1 MKKVLIIF
9 CCFLLMIV
17 TGCSSKNA
25 DNTKVNEEK
34 VVLRYTETLQQ
45 YGFKEP
51 VVLEQIPQRVVSL
64 VNTPVLALY
73 EMGIN
78 QVVIPQSKV
87 VKYPDKL
94 LEKSKQINVAINKN
108 IDMETVIG
116 AKPDLVILGY
126 YAKDT
131 YGKILESQKIPVY
144 YVDAGPTVSYKSIKD
159 LTYIFIEAFGQN
171 NQGANGIKQRFEDLE
186 ERIAAEKQKNAGK
199 KVMILQS
206 FPQQN
211 FIQTKNAT
219 VGTMLD
225 MLGYENVYHNEI
237 NNMVMLDKEQALSYD
252 PDVLICVST
261 MEDSDEY
268 KNVMQN
274 EFSKNSA
281 YWNGIKAVHDNHV
294 IFLSNEYMVSGG
306 INIIDNI
313 NKLIDML
320 HKQNL

>member
-1 MKKVLIIF
+1 MKKILICF
-9 CCFLLMIV
+9 FCFLLIFV
-17 TGCSSKNA
+17 AGCASKKDSGTNS
-25 DNTKVNEEK
+25 DDGKI
-34 VVLRYTETLQQ
+34 VLRYTETLQH

-51 VVLEQIPQRVVSL
+51 VVLDKKPQRVVTL

-78 QVVIPQSKV
+78 QVIIPQSKV
-87 VKYPDKL
+87 VEYPDKL
-94 LEKSKQINVAINKN
+94 LQQTQQINVAINKN
-108 IDMETVIG
+108 IDIETVVS
-116 AKPDLVILGY
+116 KQPDLVILGY

-159 LTYIFIEAFGQN
+159 LTYILIDAFGKN
-171 NQGANGIKQRFEDLE
+171 NPGADAIRQRFENLE
-186 ERIAAEKQKNAGK
+186 KRMAEEKQANNGK

-211 FIQTKNAT
+211 FIQTKNAS
-219 VGTMLD
+219 VGTMFD
-225 MLGYENVYHNEI
+225 MLGYENVYHNET
-237 NNMVMLDKEQALSYD
+237 NNMVMLDKEQALSYE
-252 PDVLICVST
+252 PDILICVST

-268 KNVMQN
+268 KKAMKN
-274 EFSKNSA
+274 EFEKNST
-281 YWNGIKAVHDNHV
+281 YWNGIKAVRDNHI
-294 IFLSNEYMVSGG
+294 IFLPNDYMVSGG

-313 NKLIDML
+313 NELIDML